1 MIYDLRIMIR
11 HAKREVIYNWTIYK
25 LPFRGVINDNVNE
38 NDDEGRK
45 RPKMTRMLILNAE
58 REEF

>member
-1 MIYDLRIMIR
+1 MLY
-11 HAKREVIYNWTIYK
+11 
-25 LPFRGVINDNVNE
+25 DNVN
-38 NDDEGRK
+38 DDDNEKHGVRESKFEGRK